1 MNRRGLAVG
10 FAAVFLAPFALQLA
24 CALVW
29 PDAGTSGSAGLLFA
43 IVVIAAALCVATS
56 VLVIWRGF
64 TTSAPELAWLGLFFF
79 SVSML
84 PLVHGI
90 TTPGVLYGPNAA
102 TLVSV
107 IVAIPIGVIAA
118 APTMLPRYGR
128 VAKAWRGWTWSWVAV
143 ITTLSIILLVAPDI
157 VEVPNMRSPLGI
169 ATIAASVTGCLVLG
183 WRHLKLALIARR
195 PAPIVVAAGYSLV
208 AGSAAVLLG
217 SQPMSLG
224 FWLAHALDIGG
235 VFAATIGGFIVY
247 RRSASIAAVLEPIV
261 AVEPIAALEVGMHP
275 DVVDFV
281 ADLDVKDPM
290 TRDHVVR
297 TAELAIEVAELMRL
311 PAEIQRDAGLAGA
324 LHDIGKLR
332 IPDEILAKPGAL
344 NDIEWRVMRSHAE
357 AGHKIVLASEAL
369 ASLAPA
375 VRGHHER
382 VDGRGYPDGLAGEDI
397 PLLARIVSVC
407 DAYDAMAYTRR
418 YRSGM
423 DLAKVISVLREH
435 AGTQWDPL
443 VVQAVIS
450 IVSKRPM
457 VEPQLLA
464 RHRRERCDCL
474 PADLQGLESSE
485 LVGASGPFSAS
496 V

>member
-1 MNRRGLAVG
+1 MGRRGLAALFV
-10 FAAVFLAPFALQLA
+10 AAFLAPFALQLV
-24 CALVW
+24 CALLW
-29 PDAGTSGSAGLLFA
+29 PDVGVWGSAGLLFA
-43 IVVIAAALCVATS
+43 IVVIAASLCVVTAG
-56 VLVIWRGF
+56 LVIWRGF
-64 TTSAPELAWLGLFFF
+64 TSSAPELTWLGLFFF
-79 SVSML
+79 AVSIL

-90 TTPGVLYGPNAA
+90 TTPGVMYGANAA
-102 TLVSV
+102 TMVSV
-107 IVAIPIGVIAA
+107 ILAIPIGVIAA
-118 APTMLPRYGR
+118 LPTLLPRHGR
-128 VAKAWRGWTWSWVAV
+128 LARAWRGWTWTWLVA
-143 ITTLSIILLVAPDI
+143 IGALSMVLLIAPDI
-157 VEVPNMRSPLGI
+157 IAVPNMRSPLGI
-169 ATIAASVTGCLVLG
+169 ATISLSVLGCMALG
-183 WRHLKLALIARR
+183 WRHVKLALIARR
-195 PAPIVVAAGYSLV
+195 PAPIVVAIGYSLV
-208 AGSAAVLLG
+208 AASAAVLLG
-217 SQPMSLG
+217 SEPLSAG
-224 FWLAHALDIGG
+224 FWLAHGFDIVG
-235 VFAATIGGFIVY
+235 VLAATIGGVVVY

-281 ADLDVKDPM
+281 ADLDAKDPM

-297 TAELAIEVAELMRL
+297 TAELAIQVAELMRL
-311 PAEIQRDAGLAGA
+311 PADIQRDAGLAGA

-332 IPDEILAKPGAL
+332 IPNEILGKPGAL
-344 NDIEWRVMRSHAE
+344 SDLEWRIMQSHAE
-357 AGHKIVLASEAL
+357 LGGEIVGSSEAL

-382 VDGRGYPDGLAGEDI
+382 IDGGGYPDGLAGEDI

-423 DLAKVISVLREH
+423 ELTDVISILREN

-450 IVSKRPM
+450 IVSKTPI

-464 RHRRERCDCL
+464 GHRHERCDCL

-485 LVGASGPFSAS
+485 LVEVGGPFSAS

>member
-1 MNRRGLAVG
+1 MGRRGLAVA
-10 FAAVFLAPFALQLA
+10 FVAVFLAPFALQLA
-24 CALVW
+24 CALLW
-29 PDAGTSGSAGLLFA
+29 PDVGTSGSAGLLFA
-43 IVVIAAALCVATS
+43 IVVIAAALCAVTAS
-56 VLVIWRGF
+56 LVIWRGF

-90 TTPGVLYGPNAA
+90 TTPGVMYGPNAA
-102 TLVSV
+102 TTVSV
-107 IVAIPIGVIAA
+107 ILAIPIGVIAA
-118 APTMLPRYGR
+118 LPNLLPRHGR
-128 VAKAWRGWTWSWVAV
+128 LARAWRGWTWTW
-143 ITTLSIILLVAPDI
+143 LVAITAISIVLLIAPDLI
-157 VEVPNMRSPLGI
+157 AVPNMRSPLGI
-169 ATIAASVTGCLVLG
+169 ATIAFAVTGCMALG
-183 WRHLKLALIARR
+183 WRHVKLALIARR
-195 PAPIVVAAGYSLV
+195 PAPIVVAVGYSFV
-208 AGSAAVLLG
+208 AASAAVLFG
-217 SQPMSLG
+217 SEPLSAG
-224 FWLAHALDIGG
+224 FWLAHAFDIGG

-275 DVVDFV
+275 DVIDFV
-281 ADLDVKDPM
+281 ADLDAKDPM

-297 TAELAIEVAELMRL
+297 TAELAIEVAALMRL

-332 IPDEILAKPGAL
+332 IPDEILGKPGAL
-344 NDIEWRVMRSHAE
+344 NDVEWRIMQSHAE
-357 AGHKIVLASEAL
+357 LGGVIVGSSEAL
-369 ASLAPA
+369 ASLVPA

-382 VDGRGYPDGLAGEDI
+382 IDGGGYPDGLAGEDI

-423 DLAKVISVLREH
+423 ELTQVIRILREN

-443 VVQAVIS
+443 VVQAVVS

-464 RHRRERCDCL
+464 RHRHERCDCL

-485 LVGASGPFSAS
+485 LVDAGGPFSAS